1 MRMTNCSWGEPRVTF
16 RRRVVDRHGRDVGY
30 DLIGSD
36 PQPDP
41 EEGMKIINERALRAC
56 GLRLRLL
63 DGGNLRLYEAEGA
76 APG

>member
-1 MRMTNCSWGEPRVTF
+1 
-16 RRRVVDRHGRDVGY
+16 
-30 DLIGSD
+30 
-36 PQPDP
+36 
-41 EEGMKIINERALRAC
+41 MKIINERALRAC